1 MYNAANGLIIDAQ
14 HNTIPQTPIHV
25 GVLFLIAK
33 IRPIKE
39 NTKPITPNTILTKI
53 AIIKI
58 LATWSL
64 LCDALINADHIIM
77 NTVSDKPKPIQEIT
91 DVGLLTGGGSCIGK
105 VFMVII
111 TKVLNNE
118 TNYKSTKS
126 IRGTAQCRPP
136 EVVSAYQYL
145 WSCHCHNRE
154 FLAQLLYFISY
165 ISTNHRFA
173 ILKSDFIIAKIL
185 FFLLSKGLGLR
196 FHKIIKKIGG
206 TAQCRP
212 PPEVVSVYQ
221 YLWSVRSSAGV
232 IGLASI
238 LCHTYHI

>member
-1 MYNAANGLIIDAQ
+1 
-14 HNTIPQTPIHV
+14 
-25 GVLFLIAK
+25 
-33 IRPIKE
+33 
-39 NTKPITPNTILTKI
+39 
-53 AIIKI
+53 
-58 LATWSL
+58 
-64 LCDALINADHIIM
+64 
-77 NTVSDKPKPIQEIT
+77 
-91 DVGLLTGGGSCIGK
+91 
-105 VFMVII
+105 MVII

-154 FLAQLLYFISY
+154 FLAQLLDFVSY

-196 FHKIIKKIGG
+196 FHIRIKKIRG
-206 TAQCRP
+206 TARCRP
-212 PPEVVSVYQ
+212 TGSCISVSIFVVSAKLRRSNRLGIHLAPHIPYIGQ
-221 YLWSVRSSAGV
+221 YKR
-232 IGLASI
+232 
-238 LCHTYHI
+238 HKHRHIAHHFESEQCGRAIADGER